1 MEWGHSFFDNQWD
14 PYPWTSYDL
23 ANYQDNGEM
32 IPQPMGFLFL
42 LLPTPNLESS
52 TGLHLTHRCLL
63 NQCLVSPHA
72 RLRQTSRKG
81 GIFVVEEVSQPEAE
95 TREGSWLM
103 VAPADVQDMLWHAAR
118 SVLKCVQVYS
128 AIGYSYIL
136 HQKIIPLF
144 QLNAWW
150 PLVLVA
156 LKTLPVPRPPIAI
169 WW

>member
-95 TREGSWLM
+95 TREGS
-103 VAPADVQDMLWHAAR
+103 
-118 SVLKCVQVYS
+118 
-128 AIGYSYIL
+128 
-136 HQKIIPLF
+136 
-144 QLNAWW
+144 
-150 PLVLVA
+150 
-156 LKTLPVPRPPIAI
+156 
-169 WW
+169 